1 MCYSGFGGKA
11 RKRQMSDASTS
22 PIEVPPDAPR
32 HSRRALAFL
41 QYRSLIV
48 LVMMFIAATL
58 LSPVFLT
65 PVNLSRLVSQNS
77 IPAVLAVG
85 VTFAILSGGIDLSVG
100 SVMLCAGVVTAGLLR
115 AEHVAPWIAALAC
128 VSIGSGLGL
137 VNGILVAYLR
147 LPAFIAT
154 LAMMVGAVSMGQLY
168 SQGSPIIIGED
179 KMPGLVK
186 ILDSSIFAPPPGAHG
201 NGVFPGVP
209 VSGIVFAFVA
219 FAAWVL
225 LARTRYGRYVY
236 ALGGNREATR
246 LSGINVR
253 LIEASVY
260 VVSGTLA
267 GVAALIYTAR
277 QSSGQAVYG
286 GNYELNAIAAAV
298 IGGASLMGGE
308 GTIGGAIV
316 GVLFVGMLNNL
327 MQLRN
332 QDSYQQGG
340 ILALA
345 IILGVLIQIKR
356 KK

>member
-1 MCYSGFGGKA
+1 MLDALKSLN
-11 RKRQMSDASTS
+11 SDIRSVS
-22 PIEVPPDAPR
+22 R
-32 HSRRALAFL
+32 LSRRLSTLL
-41 QYRSLIV
+41 QHRSLIV
-48 LVMMFIAATL
+48 LVLMFIAATR

-65 PVNLSRLVSQNS
+65 PLNLARLVSQNS

-85 VTFAILSGGIDLSVG
+85 MTFAILSGGIDLSVG
-100 SVMLCAGVVTAGLLR
+100 SVMLCAGVVTAGILR
-115 AEHVAPWIAALAC
+115 AENAAPWIAALTC
-128 VSIGSGLGL
+128 ISIGGGLGL
-137 VNGILVAYLR
+137 VNGVMVAYLR
-147 LPAFIAT
+147 LPPFIAT

-168 SQGSPIIIGED
+168 SHGSPIIIGED
-179 KMPGLVK
+179 KMPGLVRV
-186 ILDSSIFAPPPGAHG
+186 LDASIFTPPAGAHG
-201 NGVFPGVP
+201 SGVFPGVP
-209 VSGIVFAFVA
+209 VSGIIFAGVA
-219 FAAWVL
+219 IAAWVL
-225 LARTRYGRYVY
+225 LSKTRYGRYVY

-253 LIEASVY
+253 VIEASVY

-345 IILGVLIQIKR
+345 IILGVLIQMKR
-356 KK
+356 KR

>member
-1 MCYSGFGGKA
+1 MF
-11 RKRQMSDASTS
+11 DALKSQFVDLRS
-22 PIEVPPDAPR
+22 R
-32 HSRRALAFL
+32 SRLSRRLSALL
-41 QYRSLIV
+41 QHRSLIV
-48 LVMMFIAATL
+48 LVMMFIAATI

-65 PVNLSRLVSQNS
+65 PLNLARLVSQNS

-85 VTFAILSGGIDLSVG
+85 MTFAILSGGIDLSVG
-100 SVMLCAGVVTAGLLR
+100 SVMLCAGVVTAGLLK
-115 AEHVAPWIAALAC
+115 ADHLAPSLVALTCI
-128 VSIGSGLGL
+128 SIGGGLGL
-137 VNGILVAYLR
+137 VNGVLIAYLR
-147 LPAFIAT
+147 LPPFIAT

-168 SQGSPIIIGED
+168 SHGSPIIINED
-179 KMPGLVK
+179 RMPALIKV
-186 ILDSSIFAPPPGAHG
+186 LDGSIFAPSRGAHG
-201 NGVFPGVP
+201 SGVFPGVP
-209 VSGIVFAFVA
+209 VSGIVFAVVA
-219 FAAWVL
+219 LLAWVL
-225 LARTRYGRYVY
+225 LARMRYGRYIY
-236 ALGGNREATR
+236 ALGGNREASR

-253 LIEASVY
+253 LVEASTY

-308 GTIGGAIV
+308 GTIGGAIM
-316 GVLFVGMLNNL
+316 GVMFVGMLNNL

-345 IILGVLIQIKR
+345 IVLGVLIQMKR